1 MNHILSDKLIGIMVT
16 HGIIEPDKAE
26 LYAFGLHDIIMILLT
41 MIPVISISYLIGAT
55 WVAILYVAFFF
66 PLRIYGGGAHAST
79 EGRCYIASILQ
90 ILAAVLLI
98 KYLPWSYQLGI
109 PLLAIALIII
119 ILMAPSEHKNRPLSA
134 AEFKAYKKRLRIF
147 LIAEVAIIVI
157 CLALKAYTIAITAL
171 MAPVSLAISLLV
183 NLGMT
188 RLAPK
193 CRSTEV

>member
-1 MNHILSDKLIGIMVT
+1 
-16 HGIIEPDKAE
+16 
-26 LYAFGLHDIIMILLT
+26 MI
-41 MIPVISISYLIGAT
+41 
-55 WVAILYVAFFF
+55 
-66 PLRIYGGGAHAST
+66 IYGGGAHAST